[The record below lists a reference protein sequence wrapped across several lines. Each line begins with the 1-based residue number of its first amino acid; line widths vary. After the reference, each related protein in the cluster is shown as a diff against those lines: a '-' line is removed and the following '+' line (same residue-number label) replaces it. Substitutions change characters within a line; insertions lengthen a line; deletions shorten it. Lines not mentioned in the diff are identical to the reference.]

1 MAKLIAP
8 VKRAL
13 VAGGNAEVHETLAI
27 HCEAPRRIYD
37 VPRQT
42 QKSELVRDWSA
53 GAGATTSVA
62 NFRSPPSPGSTM
74 SKPAYLLLF
83 AATLWGCAQSNG
95 TSDTGEGGS
104 SATGGDNGSGGETGS
119 GGNGSGGSGS
129 GGNATASGGATGTGG
144 AIGSGGTT
152 GTGGGT
158 ASGGVTGTG
167 GATASGGATGTGGA
181 KGGATGTGGGSAGA
195 PGTGGAK
202 GGAAGT
208 GGGAAG
214 APGTGGAKGGTT
226 GTGGGAAGAPG
237 TGGAT
242 GGTTGSGGSASK
254 LPSYFFGADVTD
266 QEPSGTT
273 AINNLLTAMKANG
286 MNFVRLRTFVD
297 PKAAD
302 GYDQKNGYDDITHTV
317 AFGKLVKAAGM
328 GLLIDFHMSDNWADP
343 GKQCV
348 PVSWQGYTN
357 ITDLAN
363 ALQTYVQ
370 QSISALVSGGARPDM
385 VQIGNETTPG
395 MLLHICNSGGTP
407 ESGMTPLVTGAAT
420 TAGWPN
426 LGMLLKAGI
435 AGVKAVDTGILISFH
450 IDRGN
455 AYGTTKS
462 WLDSAIKQGATPDAF
477 GESCYQQ
484 YQGDT
489 SSTANTKTMW
499 QSTFSQLVTA
509 YPNIR
514 FFAAEYGPMER
525 EINDVVF
532 GLPNNQGLGTFDWEP
547 TSQGSWN
554 AAQPSDP
561 STVKTHALWQ
571 LSGSNYTALP
581 DLALYPPMQT
591 AYASR
596 L

>member
-1 MAKLIAP
+1 
-8 VKRAL
+8 
-13 VAGGNAEVHETLAI
+13 
-27 HCEAPRRIYD
+27 
-37 VPRQT
+37 
-42 QKSELVRDWSA
+42 
-53 GAGATTSVA
+53 
-62 NFRSPPSPGSTM
+62 M
-74 SKPAYLLLF
+74 SKPAYRLHF
-83 AATLWGCAQSNG
+83 ALICATATLWGCAPSSG
-95 TSDTGEGGS
+95 TSDTGEGGA
-104 SATGGDNGSGGETGS
+104 SATGGDTGSGGNGS

-129 GGNATASGGATGTGG
+129 GGTATG
-144 AIGSGGTT
+144 S
-152 GTGGGT
+152 
-158 ASGGVTGTG
+158 G
-167 GATASGGATGTGGA
+167 GATASGGTPGSGGASGGTSGSGGVGSGGATATGGTTGSGGAKGGTSGSGGQGGSSGATGTGGA
-181 KGGATGTGGGSAGA
+181 KGGTTGS
-195 PGTGGAK
+195 
-202 GGAAGT
+202 
-208 GGGAAG
+208 GGAAG
-214 APGTGGAKGGTT
+214 ATGTGGAKGGTT
-226 GTGGGAAGAPG
+226 GTGGAAGSPA

-242 GGTTGSGGSASK
+242 GTGGSTNK

-266 QEPSGTT
+266 QEPAGTA

-297 PKAAD
+297 PKASD
-302 GYDQKNGYDDITHTV
+302 GYDRTNGYDDITHTV

-343 GKQCV
+343 GKQCM
-348 PVSWQGYTN
+348 PVAWQGYTN
-357 ITDLAN
+357 ITDLAG
-363 ALQTYVQ
+363 ALQSYVQ
-370 QSISALVSGGARPDM
+370 SSISALVAGGARPDM

-395 MLLHICNSGGTP
+395 MDLHICDSGGQP
-407 ESGMTPLVTGAAT
+407 QSGMTPKVTGAAT

-435 AGVKAVDTGILISFH
+435 AGVKAVDSSILISFH

-455 AYGTTKS
+455 AYSTTKN
-462 WLDSAIKQGATPDAF
+462 WLDNAIKQGATPDTF

-489 SSTANTKTMW
+489 SSTANTKSMW
-499 QSTFSQLVTA
+499 QSTFSQLATA

-554 AAQPSDP
+554 AKQPSDP
-561 STVKTHALWQ
+561 SSVTTHALWSR
-571 LSGSNYTALP
+571 SGNNYTGLA